1 MKVWVNKMV
10 GPYAGGLA
18 IVAADSEDEASK
30 VLAEYRHTEHLFNW
44 YDNENMQSCFDSSK
58 VDSPYFPRDNWQ
70 RLPNVTAFTCIPSVL
85 EVGYYYE

>member
-18 IVAADSEDEASK
+18 IVAANSEEEASK
-30 VLAEYRHTEHLFNW
+30 TLAEYGQTEHLFDW

-58 VDSPYFPRDNWQ
+58 VDSPYFPRDNW
-70 RLPNVTAFTCIPSVL
+70 RELHNVAAHTNKPKVL
-85 EVGYYYE
+85 EVGYYFE